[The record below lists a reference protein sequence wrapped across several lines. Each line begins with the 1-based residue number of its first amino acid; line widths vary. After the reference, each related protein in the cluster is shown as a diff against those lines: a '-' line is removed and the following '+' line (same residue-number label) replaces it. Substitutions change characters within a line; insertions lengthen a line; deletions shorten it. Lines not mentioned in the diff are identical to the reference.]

1 MSSMKTDEHNEDLEQ
16 VKIDF
21 VSLASHQLRTP
32 LTSVNW
38 YTELLLSGD
47 AGPLNETQR
56 TYVEEIHNGN
66 KRMVDMVNALLNV
79 SRFDLGTF
87 TISLSP
93 TDIVEM
99 TNSILEEEKL
109 KIEKKNITIV
119 TQYPTTPVI
128 ISVDT
133 SLMRILIQN
142 LISNAVK
149 YTPEKGTVT
158 IEIALDTNL
167 FSVKVSDTGYG
178 IPMEVQS
185 KVFSKLFRADNI
197 KDKDTDGTGLG
208 LYMVK
213 KIIDVSGGTISF
225 DSKPGST
232 VFTVTY
238 PVDGMKSPII

>member
-1 MSSMKTDEHNEDLEQ
+1 MKTDEHNKDLEQ
-16 VKIDF
+16 VKTDF

-47 AGPLNETQR
+47 AGPLNEAQHA
-56 TYVEEIHNGN
+56 YVEEIHNGN

-87 TISLSP
+87 VVSVTP

-109 KIEKKNITIV
+109 RISKKDITIV
-119 TQYPTTPVI
+119 THYPDLSVI
-128 ISVDT
+128 VSVDA

-142 LISNAVK
+142 LVSNAIK

-158 IEIALDTNL
+158 IELALDATSFL
-167 FSVKVSDTGYG
+167 VKVSDTGYG
-178 IPMEVQS
+178 IPSEVQS
-185 KVFSKLFRADNI
+185 KVFSKLFRAENI

-213 KIIDVSGGTISF
+213 KIIDVSGGIISF
-225 DSKPGST
+225 ESQPGNT

-238 PVDGMKSPII
+238 PCKGMRAAAPDTK

>member
-1 MSSMKTDEHNEDLEQ
+1 MKTDEHNEDLEQ
-16 VKIDF
+16 VKTDF

-47 AGPLNETQR
+47 AGPLNEAQHA
-56 TYVEEIHNGN
+56 YVEEIHNGN

-87 TISLSP
+87 AVSLTP
-93 TDIVEM
+93 TDIIEM

-119 TQYPTTPVI
+119 THYPATPVI
-128 ISVDT
+128 VSVDS
-133 SLMRILIQN
+133 SLMRILVQN

-158 IEIALDTNL
+158 VEIILDTDS

-178 IPMEVQS
+178 IPLDVQS
-185 KVFSKLFRADNI
+185 KVFSKLFRAENI

-225 DSKPGST
+225 ESKPGNT
-232 VFTVTY
+232 VFVVSY
-238 PVDGMKSPII
+238 PVEGMKSSKVA